1 MRKILITGGAG
12 FIGCNTA
19 EYYLKRGEEVTV
31 LDNLSRSGAVD
42 NLLWLKGN
50 YPQLKFVQG
59 DIRGEP
65 EKLNRAVRD
74 KDLVFHLAAQT
85 ALAAAV
91 TNPREDFTTNALG
104 TLNVLEAVR
113 EVSPEAIF
121 LYSSTNKVY
130 GEINYFEHQ
139 ERNGRYEFVS
149 LPEGISEFMPL
160 DYYSPYGCS
169 KGAGDQY
176 VRDYARTYGLKTIV
190 FRLSCVYG
198 PRQVGSD
205 EQAWLANF
213 TRAALMAEPLTI
225 YGDGKQ
231 VSDVLYITDLIQAFD
246 LALANIKET
255 SGQIYNIGG
264 GPANTLSPLELVG
277 FLETRLKGKIKHHF
291 SSWNPGEWRVY
302 ISNINKAT
310 EAFGWVPETDP
321 ESGVEKL
328 YNWVKENQEAL
339 WNKS

>member
-19 EYYLKRGEEVTV
+19 DYYLKKGEEVTV
-31 LDNLSRSGAVD
+31 FDNLSRAGSVD
-42 NLLWLKGN
+42 NLLWLKGRN
-50 YPQLKFVQG
+50 PQLNFVQG
-59 DIRGEP
+59 DIRFDA
-65 EKLNRAVRD
+65 EKLSRAVRN
-74 KDLVFHLAAQT
+74 KDTVFHFAAQT
-85 ALAAAV
+85 AV
-91 TNPREDFTTNALG
+91 TTSVPAPREDFNTNALG
-104 TLNVLEAVR
+104 TLNILEAVR

-130 GEINYFEHQ
+130 GEINYLGHQ

-160 DYYSPYGCS
+160 DFYSPYGCS

-176 VRDYARTYGLKTIV
+176 VRDYARTYGLKTVV

-205 EQAWLANF
+205 EQAWLADL

-231 VSDVLYITDLIQAFD
+231 VSDVLYIADLIKAID

-255 SGQIYNIGG
+255 AGQIYNIGG
-264 GPANTLSPLELVG
+264 GPDNTLSPLELIG
-277 FLETRLKGKIKHHF
+277 LLEVLLGQKIKHKLF
-291 SSWNPGEWRVY
+291 DWRSGDQRVY
-302 ISNINKAT
+302 TSNINKAT
-310 EAFGWVPETDP
+310 EAFGWVPETNP

-339 WNKS
+339 WNRS